1 MVVAVGTGFCFAK
14 FVHLRSF
21 NKKSMVLSR
30 TQFNFH
36 LYRCMLFSLLVLGKL
51 LGLHT
56 EIIILVASTDLKKC
70 KYPYLTRKLLAFK
83 QKVARVRIYSRTSLL
98 LYLQMLYLGAILLL
112 SLSYS
117 MDGSFMNVID
127 SKACSC
133 VVNHILGHLLYMN

>member
-1 MVVAVGTGFCFAK
+1 MTWKMYYKVSIRIGIFEPTCMVVAVGTGFCFAK
-14 FVHLRSF
+14 FVHLRTF

-36 LYRCMLFSLLVLGKL
+36 LYHCMLFSLSVLGKL

-83 QKVARVRIYSRTSLL
+83 QEVARVH
-98 LYLQMLYLGAILLL
+98 ILTDFLA
-112 SLSYS
+112 SLSSDAVFGCYIA
-117 MDGSFMNVID
+117 FIVVI
-127 SKACSC
+127 
-133 VVNHILGHLLYMN
+133 